1 MAWFNSSQDNLPFL
15 SLPVSTSA
23 DVALQVFVN
32 MNTNSKPLSMF
43 DLTVA
48 KVESVAKASLHALQ
62 ERTEAEHVE
71 LTHYGDLS
79 WTLLTAAA
87 LMPNKMPNRGGVAA
101 MVIRHA
107 APNAYRQQGRP
118 RKRRSVARSG

>member
-1 MAWFNSSQDNLPFL
+1 MAGFNSSQDNLPYL

-62 ERTEAEHVE
+62 ERT
-71 LTHYGDLS
+71 
-79 WTLLTAAA
+79 
-87 LMPNKMPNRGGVAA
+87 
-101 MVIRHA
+101 
-107 APNAYRQQGRP
+107 
-118 RKRRSVARSG
+118 